1 MGDNTKLMSIVF
13 SLEDP
18 LITREYPSNIVLFRT
33 FTSAQTNTALWTP
46 ASGKS
51 VFMTALQVSAS
62 VPVTIQLNRGSN
74 AAFMSIMLT
83 SALATYGA
91 SFPSPVQLNQ
101 DEAISVTTSAAGTV
115 NITLMGYE
123 L

>member
-18 LITREYPSNIVLFRT
+18 LITREYPSDIVLFRT
-33 FTSAQTNTALWTP
+33 FISAQTNTALWTP

-51 VFMTALQVSAS
+51 VFMTAWQASAS

-74 AAFMSIMLT
+74 PAFMSIMLT
-83 SALATYGA
+83 STLATYGA

-115 NITLMGYE
+115 NITLIGYE
-123 L
+123 F

>member
-18 LITREYPSNIVLFRT
+18 LITREYSSNIVLFRT
-33 FTSAQTNTALWTP
+33 FTSAQTNTVIWTP

-51 VFMTALQVSAS
+51 VLMTALQASAS

-83 SALATYGA
+83 STLATYGA
-91 SFPSPVQLNQ
+91 SFPSPVQFNQ
-101 DEAISVTTSAAGTV
+101 NEVISVTTNAAGTV
-115 NITLMGYE
+115 AITLIGYE
-123 L
+123 F